1 MTATTAVVIA
11 TRADRLIILNSGGT
25 SRVVMRANKRGGVE
39 CAEYAMPEENQEV
52 RAILNE
58 KNKNE
63 TKTKT
68 NGMQETDEEQD
79 ERKE

>member
-1 MTATTAVVIA
+1 
-11 TRADRLIILNSGGT
+11 
-25 SRVVMRANKRGGVE
+25 
-39 CAEYAMPEENQEV
+39 MPEENQEV

-68 NGMQETDEEQD
+68 NGMQETDKEQD

>member
-1 MTATTAVVIA
+1 
-11 TRADRLIILNSGGT
+11 
-25 SRVVMRANKRGGVE
+25 
-39 CAEYAMPEENQEV
+39 MPEENQEV

-58 KNKNE
+58 KNKNK
-63 TKTKT
+63 TKTKM